1 MKDPMIV
8 PKLHRATT
16 AARLLAA
23 VSALALVG
31 VALTACSS
39 TAAAVAENPNYTTE
53 PSDTFPVTIEHEY
66 GEAVIP
72 SEPQRIV
79 VVGLTEQDILL
90 ELGVTPI
97 ATTEWYGKQPF
108 AVWPWAT
115 ELLGDA
121 EPTVLSTTDGLEYE
135 KIASLKPD
143 LIIGTNSGMT
153 EENYEKLA
161 QIAPTVTNE
170 EGAGLYFADWQDQTR
185 TVARAVG
192 RSAEGEALITGVQ
205 EAYAAA
211 AAEHPEFA
219 GLTASFSQGGP
230 WDGNMWVYPDGLNT
244 DFLTDLGFTITPGLE
259 QYVPSEGGQ
268 AQIAA
273 ENMGVIDAD
282 VIVFA
287 TESPDAVQEVLDF
300 GTTSSLSAVTGGHA
314 VFTDDVLA
322 GAIYFLTPLSQKY
335 VLEKLV
341 PRLADAVRGEAPQST
356 DG

>member
-1 MKDPMIV
+1 MTH
-8 PKLHRATT
+8 PKPRRTAASTT
-16 AARLLAA
+16 ARLVAT
-23 VSALALVG
+23 VGALTLVG
-31 VALTACSS
+31 VALTGCSS
-39 TAAAVAENPNYTTE
+39 TAAADAENPNYTTE
-53 PSDTFPVTIEHEY
+53 PSDSFPVTVEHEY
-66 GEAVIP
+66 GETTIP

-97 ATTEWYGKQPF
+97 ATTEWYGEQPS

-121 EPTVLSTTDGLEYE
+121 EPTVLSTTDGLEFE

-143 LIIGTNSGMT
+143 LIIGTNAGLT
-153 EENYEKLA
+153 EENYGKLA
-161 QIAPTVTNE
+161 EIAPTVTNE

-185 TVARAVG
+185 IVAQAVG
-192 RSAEGEALITGVQ
+192 RSSEGEALIDGV
-205 EAYAAA
+205 EAAYAAA

-219 GLTASFSQGGP
+219 GLTATFSQGGP

-244 DFLTDLGFTITPGLE
+244 DFLTDLGFSITPGLE

-300 GTTSSLSAVTGGHA
+300 GTTSSLDAVTGGHA
-314 VFTDDVLA
+314 VFTDEVLA

-341 PRLADAVRGEAPQST
+341 PRLTEAVAGTAPQSVE
-356 DG
+356 D